1 MNKHSKIVTLAAVAV
16 ITAALSQAAWSG
28 NFARQ
33 EQGVIQHGGRNY
45 SDQNQG
51 VIQHGGRNYSEQSQE
66 VYQYGASN
74 TASQSQYTYQ
84 SN

>member
-16 ITAALSQAAWSG
+16 FTAALSQAAWSG
-28 NFARQ
+28 NFAHQ
-33 EQGVIQHGGRNY
+33 EQGAFQHGGRNY
-45 SDQNQG
+45 SDQNQ
-51 VIQHGGRNYSEQSQE
+51 E

-74 TASQSQYTYQ
+74 TSTQSQYTYQ